1 MASFHAGHWTSNC
14 MLDPVA
20 FAPQKPPEAL
30 GGPFGSGAQLEISL
44 LPSLGSLAPSLGD
57 EQTGFEYSSN

>member
-1 MASFHAGHWTSNC
+1 

-20 FAPQKPPEAL
+20 FALQKPPENL
-30 GGPFGSGAQLEISL
+30 GGPFDSGTQLEISL